1 MACGSPP
8 RKASAT
14 SSPDVSVRPR
24 PAWALALL
32 AVALAATIGVS
43 VATGAMPFT
52 RSDLW
57 AVFVEHDASLDP
69 FAHTILFDIR
79 LPRVLFAALAGA
91 ALAVAGAAMQA
102 LFRNPLAEPGLIG
115 VTAGGALGAVSAI
128 VLTTGGFWLMAP
140 AAFIGSLV
148 ATALAYALGR
158 RVPGAAGLLLA
169 GVALNT
175 IAASLIGVLTT
186 MASDAQLRDLTFW
199 SLGSLANIRWPVV
212 ALLSPL
218 LVLCMVWLIRRWR
231 AFNALLLGER
241 EALHLGWSVE
251 RLRRQTIFAVA
262 LMVGP
267 LVAATGGIA
276 FVGLVVPHIMRMLL
290 GADHRFL
297 LPASLLGG
305 ALALTAADTL
315 ARVVVA
321 PAELPIGLVTSLVGG
336 PLFLWLL
343 LRRRS

>member
-1 MACGSPP
+1 MTCGSPL
-8 RKASAT
+8 RRASAT

-24 PAWALALL
+24 PVWALAFL
-32 AVALAATIGVS
+32 AVALAATIAAS
-43 VATGAMPFT
+43 VATGAVPFT

-57 AVFVEHDASLDP
+57 AVFVGHEASLDP
-69 FAHTILFDIR
+69 LTRTILFDIR

-91 ALAVAGAAMQA
+91 ALAVAGAVMQA

-128 VLTTGGFWLMAP
+128 VLTAGGFWLMAP
-140 AAFIGSLV
+140 AAFIGSLA

-199 SLGSLANIRWPVV
+199 SLGSLADIRWSVV
-212 ALLSPL
+212 TLLGPL
-218 LVLCMVWLIRRWR
+218 LMLCMVWLIRRWR
-231 AFNALLLGER
+231 TFNALLLGER

-276 FVGLVVPHIMRMLL
+276 FVGLVVPHIMRLLL
-290 GADHRFL
+290 GADHRCL

-305 ALALTAADTL
+305 AVALTAADTL
-315 ARVVVA
+315 ARVAVA
-321 PAELPIGLVTSLVGG
+321 PAELPIGLVTSHV
-336 PLFLWLL
+336 
-343 LRRRS
+343 